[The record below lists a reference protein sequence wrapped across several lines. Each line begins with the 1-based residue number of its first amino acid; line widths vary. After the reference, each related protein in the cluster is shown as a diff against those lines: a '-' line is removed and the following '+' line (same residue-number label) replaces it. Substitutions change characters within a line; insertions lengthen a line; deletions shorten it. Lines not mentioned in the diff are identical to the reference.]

1 MVVGNSDSR
10 KSFFARYSRLGTVVT
25 HANNNRMT
33 PCFFP
38 AFLAL
43 FLTMILSGW
52 SQTEAPFPDSAA
64 IIARIRSGFGTLNKL
79 YWSPTLRIWL
89 DREGDDVRGHFDGRR
104 NPPWWSSANAVETMI
119 DFMNATG
126 ANDFDVTI
134 DQLYERHRD
143 YRREFAPMVTEL
155 KRRKQWS
162 DTDEVRW
169 QKRKADLDTPPS
181 RALENEHYVEFR
193 NEYLDDSGWWGIA
206 WLKMYTRTRDPKYLA
221 TARAIH
227 AHMTRNWRPEKGGG
241 VMWAEDADKQVPNAI
256 TNNLYLILSARLRQQ
271 TGEQS
276 YLDWAERSLA
286 WIREQRLFDGTG
298 VVDAPKHEG
307 DYWTYNQGTYLGG
320 LTAMSEATGDRQFL
334 GEAAS
339 AVEAMIER
347 SGLVRED
354 KVMVE
359 KLGTSGWDPGL
370 FKGVFARY
378 LGHLRDVL
386 IAHKLHQA
394 TATQIDGV
402 LRRSAA
408 SMLTHSIAENG
419 EFTVSWQ
426 AGAEDQSHNFNT
438 QTAGLALLV
447 STLRPASR

>member
-1 MVVGNSDSR
+1 MSSKR
-10 KSFFARYSRLGTVVT
+10 FFASFSDLGLATT
-25 HANNNRMT
+25 PATNGGMT
-33 PCFFP
+33 LRCPP
-38 AFLAL
+38 AFLVLHLA
-43 FLTMILSGW
+43 MILPGW
-52 SQTEAPFPDSAA
+52 SQAVAPRPNDAA
-64 IIARIRSGFGTLNKL
+64 TIARIRSGFATLNQL

-119 DFMNATG
+119 DFMDATG
-126 ANDFDVTI
+126 TNDFDETI

-143 YRREFAPMVTEL
+143 YRRTFAPMVEEL

-162 DTDEVRW
+162 EADEANW
-169 QKRKADLDTPPS
+169 QKRKIELAQPRPTPS
-181 RALENEHYVEFR
+181 ENEHYVEFR

-206 WLKMYTRTRDPKYLA
+206 WLKMHVRTGESKYLE

-227 AHMTRNWRPEKGGG
+227 AHMARNWRPENGGG
-241 VMWAEDADKQVPNAI
+241 VMWAEDADKQTPNAI
-256 TNNLYLILSARLRQQ
+256 TNCLFLVLSARLHQR
-271 TGEQS
+271 TREQS

-286 WIREQRLFDGTG
+286 WIRAQRLFDGKG

-307 DYWTYNQGTYLGG
+307 DYWSYNQGTYLGG
-320 LTAMSEATGDRQFL
+320 LTAMFQATSDQAYL
-334 GEAAS
+334 TEAAS
-339 AVEAMIER
+339 AAEAMLER

-354 KVMVE
+354 QVISE

-386 IAHKLHQA
+386 NAQKLRPKIATRIDDVLH
-394 TATQIDGV
+394 
-402 LRRSAA
+402 RSAA
-408 SMLTHSIAENG
+408 SMVEHSVAGNG
-419 EFTVSWQ
+419 EFTISWHS
-426 AGAEDQSHNFNT
+426 GAKDQTHNFNT

-447 STLRPASR
+447 STLHPTDK